1 MGKHKRD
8 TAEKEY
14 TSYGICGSQSGN
26 EIRISPSVSK
36 VGRNLIAH
44 IVCQNIQRRNE
55 LQIKRH
61 ASLNIK
67 EFQ

>member
-1 MGKHKRD
+1 LGKHKRD

-26 EIRISPSVSK
+26 EIRISPSISK
-36 VGRNLIAH
+36 VGRNLNAH
-44 IVCQNIQRRNE
+44 IACQNTQRINE

-61 ASLNIK
+61 ASLNINDID
-67 EFQ
+67 